1 MAREKNQ
8 TARRLQRYLV
18 LAVLAITLMAQTRS
32 GESDVPAVPSAPE
45 AVSAIIQL
53 AQLNNQKLLVDLGC
67 GDGRIAVAAARVNAR
82 AVCVERDSEMLDRA
96 KRAATAAG
104 VQAQIEFRQMDLR
117 DYVRESN
124 NLARVDVVVMYLTP
138 ELNRQI
144 ATDLERNLKRGALVI
159 SHAYP
164 IAAWK
169 PKEIKA
175 VRIQSTGNTSRLY
188 VYEPNPRSR

>member
-1 MAREKNQ
+1 MARRTNQ
-8 TARRLQRYLV
+8 TARRLQCY
-18 LAVLAITLMAQTRS
+18 LAVAALGITLMGQNRI

-45 AVSAIIQL
+45 VVSAIIQL
-53 AQLNNQKLLVDLGC
+53 AQLNKQKLLVDLGC
-67 GDGRIAVAAARVNAR
+67 GDGRIAVAAARSTAR
-82 AVCVERDSEMLDRA
+82 AVCVERDSEMLAGA
-96 KRAATAAG
+96 KRAAIAAG
-104 VQAQIEFRQMDLR
+104 LQTQIEFRQMDLR
-117 DYVRESN
+117 DYVRESSN
-124 NLARVDVVVMYLTP
+124 MARVDVVVMYLTS

-144 ATDLERNLKRGALVI
+144 ATDLERNLKRGAIVI

-188 VYEPNPRSR
+188 VYEPNPQIR